1 MPKIVNHEERRE
13 QIAEAMWRVILEK
26 GMEGATVRNIA
37 GEAGLSTGALRHY
50 FKDQDE
56 LLVYA
61 MRLVNERVEKRAMVI
76 LQEELPPKEKV
87 IRVLLEIVP
96 VDEERRAEMDV
107 WFTFQAH
114 IRHRKDLEGAPG
126 HALGA
131 AVSKLFDFLAY
142 EGALKEDLDIE
153 LEAERL
159 YSIADGLALH
169 AFLEPDRLRADTVE
183 ALIRDSV
190 GKICK

>member
-50 FKDQDE
+50 FRDQDE

-61 MRLVNERVEKRAMVI
+61 MRLVNERVEKRALNI

-114 IRHRKDLEGAPG
+114 VRHRKDLEGAPG
-126 HALGA
+126 HALRGA
-131 AVSKLFDFLAY
+131 VTKLFAFLGH
-142 EGALKEDLDIE
+142 EEVLREDLDIE
-153 LEAERL
+153 LETERL

-169 AFLEPDRLRADTVE
+169 AFLEPERLEAEKVE

-190 GKICK
+190 GRICR

>member
-142 EGALKEDLDIE
+142 EGELKEELDIE

-169 AFLEPDRLRADTVE
+169 AFLEPNRLRADTVE
-183 ALIRDSV
+183 TLIRDSV
-190 GKICK
+190 GRICK

>member
-50 FKDQDE
+50 FRDQDE

-61 MRLVNERVEKRAMVI
+61 MRLVNERVEKRAMKI

-126 HALGA
+126 HELGA
-131 AVSKLFDFLAY
+131 AISKLFDFLAH

-190 GKICK
+190 GRICR

>member
-61 MRLVNERVEKRAMVI
+61 MRLVNERVEKRALGI
-76 LQEELPPKEKV
+76 LQEDLPPREKV
-87 IRVLLEIVP
+87 IRVFLEIVP
-96 VDEERRAEMDV
+96 MDAERRAETDV

-114 IRHRKDLEGAPG
+114 VRHRRDLEGIPEVG
-126 HALGA
+126 VYE
-131 AVSKLFDFLAY
+131 AVSKMLSFLEY
-142 EGALKEDLDIE
+142 EGVLKNGLDLT
-153 LEAERL
+153 LETERL
-159 YSIADGLALH
+159 YSIIDGLALH
-169 AFLEPDRLRADTVE
+169 AFLEPERLKTDLVE

-190 GKICK
+190 GRISR

>member
-96 VDEERRAEMDV
+96 VDDERRAEMDV

-114 IRHRKDLEGAPG
+114 VRHRKDLEGAPG
-126 HALGA
+126 HALGE
-131 AVSKLFDFLAY
+131 AVTKLFAY
-142 EGALKEDLDIE
+142 LSHEGVLREDLDIE

-159 YSIADGLALH
+159 YSIVDGLALH
-169 AFLEPDRLRADTVE
+169 AFLEPERLSEDRVKELVTDTVT
-183 ALIRDSV
+183 R
-190 GKICK
+190 ICN